1 MPDAAVQ
8 SKKDGGEGLGPSP
21 AYFLSSY
28 CSTPGVKRT
37 QPSMSPVLGFLV
49 QNTPR

>member
-8 SKKDGGEGLGPSP
+8 TRRTGGEGLGPSP

-28 CSTPGVKRT
+28 WSTPGVKRT
-37 QPSMSPVLGFLV
+37 HPSMSPVLGFLV